1 MPWPGRLRSLVPDR
15 RGLLVLGRCVLAGLC
30 IAASIP
36 PWGWWPLA
44 FVGIALADRLIA
56 GHGWAR
62 RFRRMWMVAAA
73 WLVPGMIWMWDF
85 TAPGYLVA
93 VAIFAAFF
101 GVAAALC
108 PPGRARWIAL
118 PALITLAEMARW
130 RFPFGGEPLATL
142 AMSQAD
148 APLGQTAR
156 LAGSYLLVALVVLG
170 GVALS
175 AAWERDWKVSG
186 GIVAG
191 LVVVGLLAGIAPR
204 GHDVSHLRIAV
215 VQGGGPQHTRAEDTD
230 NWVVFQR
237 EVKATEMIKGP
248 VDLVLWP
255 EDVVGLTG
263 TLDQNPHYKDE
274 ISRLARELHTTM
286 VVGVTEDVS
295 PTHFRNAAIVFNP
308 DGSVGDRFDKVRR
321 VPFGEYVP
329 FRSLVE
335 KLAGA
340 NSGLPDR
347 DAIAG
352 TKPAVL
358 HTKVGTMGVVI
369 SWEVFFP
376 DRARDAISH
385 GGTVLLNPT
394 NGSSYWLDVLQS
406 QQLASSRLR
415 AIETGRWTLQ
425 SAPTGFSAIVTP
437 DGRITQRL
445 GISRQGV
452 LTQTIAEREG
462 QTWATDVGPWPALV
476 ASLGAVALAWILTMR
491 RRHAGAGSGPG
502 RVGGGRTEGPDFD
515 RPGDRDGL
523 EEPAV
528 VGDQ

>member
-1 MPWPGRLRSLVPDR
+1 
-15 RGLLVLGRCVLAGLC
+15 
-30 IAASIP
+30 
-36 PWGWWPLA
+36 
-44 FVGIALADRLIA
+44 
-56 GHGWAR
+56 
-62 RFRRMWMVAAA
+62 
-73 WLVPGMIWMWDF
+73 
-85 TAPGYLVA
+85 
-93 VAIFAAFF
+93 
-101 GVAAALC
+101 
-108 PPGRARWIAL
+108 
-118 PALITLAEMARW
+118 
-130 RFPFGGEPLATL
+130 
-142 AMSQAD
+142 
-148 APLGQTAR
+148 
-156 LAGSYLLVALVVLG
+156 
-170 GVALS
+170 
-175 AAWERDWKVSG
+175 
-186 GIVAG
+186 
-191 LVVVGLLAGIAPR
+191 
-204 GHDVSHLRIAV
+204 
-215 VQGGGPQHTRAEDTD
+215 
-230 NWVVFQR
+230 
-237 EVKATEMIKGP
+237 MIKGP

-255 EDVVGLTG
+255 EDVVGLEG

-274 ISRLARELHTTM
+274 ISRLARQLRTTM

-295 PTHFRNAAIVFNP
+295 PTHFRNAAVVFNP
-308 DGSVGDRFDKVRR
+308 DGSVGDRYDKVRR

-335 KLAGA
+335 KLAGT

-358 HTKVGTMGVVI
+358 HTPVGPLGVVI
-369 SWEVFFP
+369 SWEVFFA

-406 QQLASSRLR
+406 QQVASSRLR

-452 LTQTIAEREG
+452 LTQTIAERHG
-462 QTWATDVGPWPALV
+462 QTWSTDVGPWLALV
-476 ASLGAVALAWILTMR
+476 ASLAAVAAGWIVTVRGR
-491 RRHAGAGSGPG
+491 RRRAATADRGAGGSGGSSSAAG
-502 RVGGGRTEGPDFD
+502 RRGGGGPE
-515 RPGDRDGL
+515 RPDLDGAGEGDRL